1 MENNGIGEN
10 ISRMVT
16 GHSVGKD
23 AHVSYVH
30 ISIIA
35 MKEAVDKIY

>member
-10 ISRMVT
+10 ISRVID
-16 GHSVGKD
+16 GHKPKD
-23 AHVSYVH
+23 AHGSYCH
-30 ISIIA
+30 ISIRA